1 MSAGEASKRDTK
13 SKSHPSMRLAPVRV
27 FSRKHP
33 LTRVHPRSESYFGSQ
48 RGWILIFVTIQILVV
63 LLIGESKFLTNQKST
78 TQIWV
83 VTRHQYGISAFV
95 SQTSFRGETS
105 GGVAKCWLF
114 SQANLGQLRVEM
126 PRHLMR
132 VSWQKGSTYA

>member
-13 SKSHPSMRLAPVRV
+13 SKRHPSMRLAPVRV

-63 LLIGESKFLTNQKST
+63 LLIGESKFLTNQNYYPDLGSDT
-78 TQIWV
+78 SSVWNFCVRFSDVISRGNQWWRREMSV
-83 VTRHQYGISAFV
+83 VF
-95 SQTSFRGETS
+95 S
-105 GGVAKCWLF
+105 G
-114 SQANLGQLRVEM
+114 
-126 PRHLMR
+126 
-132 VSWQKGSTYA
+132 

>member
-48 RGWILIFVTIQILVV
+48 RRWILIFVTIQILVV
-63 LLIGESKFLTNQKST
+63 LLIGEGKFLTNQKST

-105 GGVAKCWLF
+105 GGVAKCQLF
-114 SQANLGQLRVEM
+114 SQAKLGQLRVEM
-126 PRHLMR
+126 SRHLMR